1 MHRLLILLF
10 LLGCASAPPSVKII
24 EQVTKNEDAIDD
36 VEESDMPENTKA
48 RVVSAIKDT
57 QKLAVDASQAW
68 EQCKVNLSDEREGFW
83 QWLAICS
90 GATLLIGLAGGFFI
104 VRGFYKK

>member
-36 VEESDMPENTKA
+36 VEESDMAENTKA

-57 QKLAVDASQAW
+57 QRLAVDASQAW
-68 EQCKVNLSDEREGFW
+68 EQCKADLADSNAARW
-83 QWLAICS
+83 KWLGIGC
-90 GATLLIGLAGGFFI
+90 LLAAVGGFFI
-104 VRGFYKK
+104 SRGFYKK